1 MRKKNYFFVGVLIL
15 ALAAGAIVVKAMN
28 KRKPFVD
35 TELVYTE
42 QSVFDD
48 KGNGWIYNF
57 EIIYIDGEEKLNYIF
72 DGYNLKY
79 KPVGKEYY
87 VSYNDL
93 ETGKEIDR
101 IPARYAT
108 LSTSEV
114 YRNDVALINKYFNE
128 KQFKNKITINDLKDL
143 KITKMDK
150 KYLVDLFNRTI
161 SSDIMN
167 ESGKYIKAPSLDI
180 KTIDMEDGSGN
191 WQIMYIL
198 DYGYISNIE
207 IEFISEDNKN
217 LSDKKDLSSD
227 EKKLLSEIDNLEDRI
242 IKEQQVSSKLVD
254 NSYKVINNEKEL
266 KELLDIIDKEVL
278 NIEE

>member
-1 MRKKNYFFVGVLIL
+1 MTKKYYFFGGFIVLIL
-15 ALAAGAIVVKAMN
+15 VVGAIVVKAMN
-28 KRKPFVD
+28 QSKPFVD
-35 TELVYTE
+35 NELVYTE

-57 EIIYIDGEEKLNYIF
+57 EIIYLDGEEELNYIF

-128 KQFKNKITINDLKDL
+128 KQFKSKITINDLKDL
-143 KITKMDK
+143 TITKIDK

-161 SSDIMN
+161 SSNIMSK
-167 ESGKYIKAPSLDI
+167 SGKYIKAPSLDI
-180 KTIDMEDGSGN
+180 KTIDMEDGSGS
-191 WQIMYIL
+191 WQLMYIL

-207 IEFISEDNKN
+207 IEFINEDNKN
-217 LSDKKDLSSD
+217 LSDKKDLSSN
-227 EKKLLSEIDNLEDRI
+227 EKKLLSEIDDLEDRI
-242 IKEQQVSSKLVD
+242 IKEQKVSSKLVD
-254 NSYKVINNEKEL
+254 NNYKAINNEKEL
-266 KELLDIIDKEVL
+266 KELLDIIYKEVL

>member
-1 MRKKNYFFVGVLIL
+1 MKKKYYFFIGILVLV
-15 ALAAGAIVVKAMN
+15 AGAIVVKAMN

-57 EIIYIDGEEKLNYIF
+57 EIIYLDGEEKLNYIF

-114 YRNDVALINKYFNE
+114 YRGDIALINNYFNE
-128 KQFKNKITINDLKDL
+128 KQFKSKITINDLKDL

-167 ESGKYIKAPSLDI
+167 ESGKYIKAQSLDI

-207 IEFISEDNKN
+207 IEFIAEDNKN

-227 EKKLLSEIDNLEDRI
+227 EEKLLSEIDNLEERI

-254 NSYKVINNEKEL
+254 SNYKVINNEKEL

-278 NIEE
+278 NVEK